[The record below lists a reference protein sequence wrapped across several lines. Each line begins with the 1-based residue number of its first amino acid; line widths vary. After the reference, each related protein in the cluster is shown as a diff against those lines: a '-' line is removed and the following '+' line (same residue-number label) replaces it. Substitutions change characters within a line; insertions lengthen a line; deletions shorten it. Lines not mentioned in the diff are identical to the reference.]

1 MRAQDDKSSTAER
14 GATSSARRGSSRGP
28 ARTRC
33 GPRRLHRSRRDVLP
47 SSPLHHRQFR
57 TPSWTVHYPR
67 RILIPIGAQS
77 PAQLRNSVAGSF
89 EVPFRPGP
97 PDPPCML
104 GAQLA
109 HVAFEVREFTP
120 RFSTDMNF
128 VASSRPLGRLRSS
141 PEVEDGEETG
151 GKTIQSH
158 DVLFFFPR
166 RDFGGEFRKV
176 FCCDLRLGWV
186 GLAVLVLRWP
196 EPAGPSRALEVAWEQ
211 AITSSMT
218 CFERDSEREVWLRAK
233 G

>member
-128 VASSRPLGRLRSS
+128 VASNRPSGDFALRPRSKT
-141 PEVEDGEETG
+141 ERKQGEKQYRVT
-151 GKTIQSH
+151 TYC
-158 DVLFFFPR
+158 FFFR
-166 RDFGGEFRKV
+166 GVTLAGNFGRCFV
-176 FCCDLRLGWV
+176 VTCGWV
-186 GLAVLVLRWP
+186 GLGWRCLFCV
-196 EPAGPSRALEVAWEQ
+196 GPSPLARA
-211 AITSSMT
+211 
-218 CFERDSEREVWLRAK
+218 ERLKLLGNRQ
-233 G
+233 

>member
-1 MRAQDDKSSTAER
+1 MAR
-14 GATSSARRGSSRGP
+14 GGCTGLAGTSFLPRRCTIASLEHHRGQCTILGGSSSRSE
-28 ARTRC
+28 
-33 GPRRLHRSRRDVLP
+33 RSRQRSFGTQSQAP
-47 SSPLHHRQFR
+47 SRSP
-57 TPSWTVHYPR
+57 S
-67 RILIPIGAQS
+67 G
-77 PAQLRNSVAGSF
+77 
-89 EVPFRPGP
+89 
-97 PDPPCML
+97 PDPLTRRACL
-104 GAQLA
+104 VLSLA

-128 VASSRPLGRLRSS
+128 VASNRPSGDFALRPRSKT
-141 PEVEDGEETG
+141 ERKQG
-151 GKTIQSH
+151 GKQYRVTTYC
-158 DVLFFFPR
+158 FFFPR

>member
-1 MRAQDDKSSTAER
+1 MAR
-14 GATSSARRGSSRGP
+14 GGCTGLAGTSFLPRRCTIASLEHHRGQCTILGGSSSRSE
-28 ARTRC
+28 
-33 GPRRLHRSRRDVLP
+33 RSRQRSFGTQSQAP
-47 SSPLHHRQFR
+47 SRSP
-57 TPSWTVHYPR
+57 S
-67 RILIPIGAQS
+67 G
-77 PAQLRNSVAGSF
+77 
-89 EVPFRPGP
+89 
-97 PDPPCML
+97 PDPLTRRACL
-104 GAQLA
+104 VLSLA

-128 VASSRPLGRLRSS
+128 VASNRPLGRLRSS